1 VPSSEFV
8 LEEGDIYF
16 VSEIHIERYE
26 AARRWDKIKSNHIN
40 TAAIEPDPHAT
51 HKIAERITTSAFNA
65 CAKCRRS
72 AHVAL
77 LVACRGGSA
86 LISQSVLASF

>member
-1 VPSSEFV
+1 MPSSEFV

-40 TAAIEPDPHAT
+40 LAAIEPDPHAT
-51 HKIAERITTSAFNA
+51 HDIAERIATSAFNS
-65 CAKCRRS
+65 CAKYRRS
-72 AHVAL
+72 AHIAL

-86 LISQSVLASF
+86 LLSLSATASF